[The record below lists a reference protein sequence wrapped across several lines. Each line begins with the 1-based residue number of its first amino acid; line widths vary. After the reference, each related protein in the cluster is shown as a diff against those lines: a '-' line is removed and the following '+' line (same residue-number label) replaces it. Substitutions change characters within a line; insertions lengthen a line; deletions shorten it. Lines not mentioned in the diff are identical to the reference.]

1 MVLKGFFQAQRVSQG
16 LAPTL
21 FVAPSLTFL
30 QTTSKP
36 KITQALLSL
45 NANIKADKQKTQTQ
59 NINIMSFGTVF
70 SGILIAYG
78 FYYAGL
84 VIYDLNKKEK
94 VDTGKAE
101 EEEVDIGE
109 IAEQVIKTQEVNK
122 KSLSDYMP
130 SMGNEEI
137 EGDIM
142 SAAVNKIDEILTMF
156 QENPDHPDNPLSES
170 NIAYWVKE

>member
-1 MVLKGFFQAQRVSQG
+1 
-16 LAPTL
+16 
-21 FVAPSLTFL
+21 
-30 QTTSKP
+30 
-36 KITQALLSL
+36 
-45 NANIKADKQKTQTQ
+45 
-59 NINIMSFGTVF
+59 MSFGTVI

-156 QENPDHPDNPLSES
+156 QENPDHPDKPLSES